1 MNHSVV
7 WSPEAK
13 NSFEKPVR
21 YVEENWGRK
30 SAITFIER
38 VHSILSII
46 TQHPKAFVFLPQY
59 NAYRCV
65 VVKQVSLFY
74 RLQKNKIELLTFWD
88 NRQDPQNIKL

>member
-13 NSFEKPVR
+13 DSFEKTVR

-38 VHSILSII
+38 VHAILSII
-46 TQHPKAFVFLPQY
+46 AQHPKAFAFLSEH
-59 NAYRCV
+59 NAYRCAV
-65 VVKQVSLFY
+65 VEQVSLFLSPTKKSN
-74 RLQKNKIELLTFWD
+74 RIINLLG
-88 NRQDPQNIKL
+88 

>member
-13 NSFEKPVR
+13 DSFEKTVR
-21 YVEENWGRK
+21 YVEKNWGRK

-46 TQHPKAFVFLPQY
+46 TQHPKAFVFLSQY

-74 RLQKNKIELLTFWD
+74 RIQKKQNRIINLLG
-88 NRQDPQNIKL
+88 